1 MKKWMIGILVIIVTV
16 GLGVGGAF
24 LFNSKLALSSTSPF
38 GQYGFS
44 SRSGGQMPGFRQ
56 DGRMGQ
62 QGGWMN
68 PQFQSPSQDQN
79 SGTRISEDTAVD
91 NAKAYLKNY
100 TEDLKVSEVM
110 EFQDNF
116 YILVKESA
124 TGRGAMELLVDP
136 ISGNVSPEIGPNMMW
151 NLKYG
156 RMNRMMG
163 TSNATD
169 NSVSIEDAL
178 AIAQSAL
185 NETNPAATV
194 NSDGVSFYGYYTFDY
209 SVDGEVAGMLSVNG
223 IDGQVWVHSWHG
235 DFISEKEID

>member
-1 MKKWMIGILVIIVTV
+1 MKKLIIGILIVV
-16 GLGVGGAF
+16 GSLGLGIGGAF
-24 LFNSKLALSSTSPF
+24 LFNNKVPSQRSESF
-38 GQYGFS
+38 GFNRFS
-44 SRSGGQMPGFRQ
+44 GLMQQAPGFQ
-56 DGRMGQ
+56 QGGRMGQ

-79 SGTRISEDTAVD
+79 SGTRISEDTALA

-178 AIAQSAL
+178 AKAQSAL